1 MMKLIAVVFSAV
13 LTLSTAAPKPGLVAA
28 SYSSPVLASAPV
40 VHGAPVVASA
50 PVVAAAPAVAYSSP
64 LAYSSGYVA
73 PTVAHHVAHPVAP
86 VAYSSYAAPV
96 AHLV

>member
-1 MMKLIAVVFSAV
+1 MALSA
-13 LTLSTAAPKPGLVAA
+13 AAPKPGLVSA
-28 SYSSPVLASAPV
+28 SYSAPVLASAPV
-40 VHGAPVVASA
+40 VHGAPVLASA

-64 LAYSSGYVA
+64 LGYSSGYIA
-73 PTVAHHVAHPVAP
+73 PAVAHHVAHPVAP